1 MIRFG
6 WLQFRTQAAVAAGLL
21 AVVAVTL
28 VITGAHLRY
37 LYDASGLAACPPH
50 DDCAAL
56 TGALL
61 TRLRG
66 YAAFP
71 VIYWAGIFVLYAV
84 PAIIGMFW
92 GAPLITREL
101 EAGTM
106 RLAWTQGVTRARWLA
121 VKLGLAGLASMAAAG
136 LLSLMVT
143 WWAGPVDPLDPYGMN
158 KLQPAMFGTR
168 GIVPIGYA
176 AFAFV
181 LGVTGGP
188 QGGHAGHR
196 GRGRRGHDRVG
207 PAAPHRARPRHL
219 GAQPGFGAGR
229 RRQRRGPGEQR
240 TVCER
245 CAASA
250 GQLGVLHPG
259 PQRIRPH
266 IAGSRAPGLRI
277 GLLAGVRQRAGQAA
291 PSADGDLPAGQ
302 PVLGLA
308 VGGNGSLGRARH
320 RAGRVLLLVDPP
332 APAWINPGQPASGT
346 PLWSR

>member
-50 DDCAAL
+50 GDCAAL

-181 LGVTGGP
+181 LGVT
-188 QGGHAGHR
+188 
-196 GRGRRGHDRVG
+196 VG
-207 PAAPHRARPRHL
+207 MLVRSTVAAMAATPVIVAAVE
-219 GAQPGFGAGR
+219 GAMIAW
-229 RRQRRGPGEQR
+229 
-240 TVCER
+240 V
-245 CAASA
+245 
-250 GQLGVLHPG
+250 
-259 PQRIRPH
+259 RPH
-266 IAGSRAPGLRI
+266 LIAPVRATSALNLASVQDAG
-277 GLLAGVRQRAGQAA
+277 GNAGVPASSELYVSAA
-291 PSADGDLPAGQ
+291 LRPPGSWVYSTQVLSASGRT
-302 PVLGLA
+302 
-308 VGGNGSLGRARH
+308 SLGPEP
-320 RAGRVLLLVDPP
+320 RVCVSGSWQACVSALGKLHLQQTVTY
-332 APAWINPGQPASGT
+332 QPASRYWALQSAETAVLVALAIALAGFCFWWIRRHL
-346 PLWSR
+346 PG